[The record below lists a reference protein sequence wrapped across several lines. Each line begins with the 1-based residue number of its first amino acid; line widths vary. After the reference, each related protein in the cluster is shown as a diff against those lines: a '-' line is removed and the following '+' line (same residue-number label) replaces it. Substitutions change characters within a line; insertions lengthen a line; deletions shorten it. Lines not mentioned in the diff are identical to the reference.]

1 MDQQFSEITI
11 NAHSS
16 IRIGGSKVVWFDPF
30 HVKEETHDADVVF
43 ITHDHYDHYS
53 KSDLKKVSKKDTVV
67 VTPENAETVTVPG
80 LSFEPVPAY
89 NVGKK
94 FHPKENHW
102 FGYVV
107 IMDGKRYYVSGD
119 TDVTPELLEV
129 KADVALLPVGGTYTM
144 TAEEAAQAAAKMDV
158 PAFIPTHYGDIVG
171 KKTDGELFRSLLKGK
186 KQVALKIN

>member
-1 MDQQFSEITI
+1 MDQQFSEITV

-16 IRIGGSKVVWFDPF
+16 IRIEGSKVVWFDPF

-67 VTPENAETVTVPG
+67 ITPENAETVTVPG

-94 FHPKENHW
+94 FHPKDNHW

-107 IMDGKRYYVSGD
+107 IMDGKRYYVAGD

-144 TAEEAAQAAAKMDV
+144 TAEEAARAAAKMDV

-171 KKTDGELFRSLLKGK
+171 KKTDGELFRSLLNGK